1 MKSENIYNAITELRD
16 DQVLAGETKL
26 PRAVRPAR
34 FRRLGALAAV
44 LAAVVLVGVL
54 AGPRWFRSVNET
66 GETQNSSVMTCGSV
80 DLSASYP
87 KMAPYPQ
94 EYSRE
99 KWETWQE
106 SYEALHTGSYCTEEL
121 SDYLK
126 TALPTLLSGAGTE
139 NRVVSPLNL
148 YVGLAML
155 AECSAGETQAEILAL
170 LNVPDMETLREQA
183 NTLWKSNYCDDGR
196 LTELLAASLWLQN
209 GRDYNMDTINTLA
222 SNYYGSVFA
231 GEMGSADYDAALQA
245 WINEQTKNLMEEQVG
260 NVKLDAETVLALVT
274 TVYYNAEWMA
284 SFAQTESGTFHSPQ
298 GDVTCQFMQGSEFGV
313 NVYEG
318 DGFLAGEKWLKSS
331 GALGGGAMYFVLP
344 DEGLSPEDLLSRTDF
359 LQFLT
364 GQAGEN
370 GPEQKEAMLCLT
382 VPKFDVSSQLPLQQK
397 LEELGMQTA
406 FQESKADFSPVF
418 SEDEGIFLSEVQ
430 HGARLSI
437 DEIGITGA
445 AYTESEFACA
455 AAEEVNLILDR
466 PFLFVVTNA
475 EKLPIFV
482 GIVNN
487 PVEESQQGS
496 GLKVRG
502 AGH

>member
-1 MKSENIYNAITELRD
+1 MKSEDVYNAVTELRD
-16 DQVLAGETKL
+16 DQIQAGEKQL
-26 PRAVRPAR
+26 RRARPAY
-34 FRRLGALAAV
+34 FRRLGAIAAILAVAI
-44 LAAVVLVGVL
+44 LVGVL
-54 AGPRWFRSVNET
+54 AWPRMGF
-66 GETQNSSVMTCGSV
+66 GAP
-80 DLSASYP
+80 DLTKYSLARASYP

-94 EYSRE
+94 KYSRE
-99 KWETWQE
+99 KWENWE
-106 SYEALHTGSYCTEEL
+106 KSYKALHTGSYCTEGL

-126 TALPTLLSGAGTE
+126 TVLPTLLSGAGAG

-155 AECSAGETQAEILAL
+155 AECSAGESQAEILAL
-170 LNVPDMETLREQA
+170 LNVPDMETLRDQA
-183 NTLWKSNYCDDGR
+183 NTLWKANYSDDGR

-231 GEMGSADYDAALQA
+231 GEMGSADYDAALRA

-274 TVYYNAEWMA
+274 TAYYKAEWTS
-284 SFAQTESGTFHSPQ
+284 SFSPAESGIFHSPQ
-298 GDVTCQFMQGSEFGV
+298 GDVTCQFMKDSEYGV
-313 NVYEG
+313 NVFEG
-318 DGFLAGEKWLKSS
+318 DGFLAGEKWVKS
-331 GALGGGAMYFVLP
+331 GGWFGEGGSMYFVLP
-344 DEGLSPEDLLSRTDF
+344 DEGLRPEDLLGREDF

-370 GPEQKEAMLCLT
+370 GPKQKEAMLHLT

-397 LEELGMQTA
+397 LEELGVREA
-406 FQESKADFSPVF
+406 FDASKADFSPV
-418 SEDEGIFLSEVQ
+418 SPEAEGIFLSEVR

-445 AYTESEFACA
+445 AYTESALACA
-455 AAEEVNLILDR
+455 AAEEFTLILDR

-475 EKLPIFV
+475 ENLPIFV
-482 GIVNN
+482 GIVNQ
-487 PVEESQQGS
+487 P
-496 GLKVRG
+496 
-502 AGH
+502 